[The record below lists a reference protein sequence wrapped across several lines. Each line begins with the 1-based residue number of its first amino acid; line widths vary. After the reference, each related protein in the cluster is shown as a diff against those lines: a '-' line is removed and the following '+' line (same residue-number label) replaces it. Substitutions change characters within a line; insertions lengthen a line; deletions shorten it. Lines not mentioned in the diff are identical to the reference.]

1 MQRYLISDIR
11 KLYGGV
17 LVHKWYYQLSG

>member
-17 LVHKWYYQLSG
+17 LVHKWYYP